1 MNKKKKIRFPILLKV
16 ILLGIITSFI
26 ASTVAIIVN
35 YNNMQERAKR
45 DLNNYAIESLETAQ
59 VDYNLTNPNSV
70 DNINSFAAVKKYVND
85 TLLALPSDD
94 PVNTAIQSNYPSFTE
109 YEKVYK
115 DSFGYFYPEGMVA
128 SPEYLEFKE
137 NYNRVNPLLTKA
149 AIYSGQAA
157 FYAFWHPTIENR
169 LIFMGDSR
177 LESYRETGNYYH
189 VAGSFYD
196 LKPGDTITD
205 IGNKYVKEYKL
216 GKYSTRF
223 IEIQTDDPDSTDLLT
238 IGYMFVEYDTAAVA
252 NEYRPIL
259 IREIIILT
267 ITGLV
272 VIILY
277 AILSYFMFVK
287 NINKLNKAALG
298 ISSQLK
304 NGSNFELVDPN
315 IKSFDEMKTLSDSFL
330 VMENQLINYVDIIK
344 ADAKEKEKI
353 NAELEIASK
362 IQLEALPK
370 SSFNNNEV
378 SIRSF
383 IKAAKEVGGDFYD
396 YFYIND
402 HELAII
408 ISDVSGKGIPAAL
421 FMMKSKALLKSQLKS
436 ESNLAKAVKE
446 VNDTLNEN
454 NSESLFVTSFI
465 GIINFEKEEIRYVNA
480 GHEKPYIIS
489 LNKVIKL
496 EGNSNFV
503 LGGIDNI
510 DFIEEKHAFHKGD
523 VIFMFTD
530 GLNESIN
537 PDREEFGY
545 QRIEK
550 ALQENSS
557 LPLKEVIKELNK
569 RLDDFTS
576 SKDQFDDVTML
587 IVKSE
592 EEKLSLHYEKKD
604 YSVIDEVVDKFNEK
618 FSYIDSEVKAKVG
631 IILDEL
637 INNFISYET
646 RDDLVMDF
654 DFSINKNVLIVQI
667 KTNGN
672 DYDPFKNHKDK
683 YLTSNDKDASIGG
696 FGIKIV
702 KEFVDSHKYEYIDNH
717 SIITLTKKLSQ
728 K

>member
-16 ILLGIITSFI
+16 ILLGVITSFI

-35 YNNMQERAKR
+35 YNNMQERAFR
-45 DLNNYAIESLETAQ
+45 DLNSNAIESLETAEIEY
-59 VDYNLTNPNSV
+59 DLANPTSA
-70 DNINSFAAVKKYVND
+70 DNINSFVAVKKYV
-85 TLLALPSDD
+85 SDILTNYPATD
-94 PVNTAIQSNYPSFTE
+94 PINTATIEQYSSFNS
-109 YEKVYK
+109 YEQIYINVF
-115 DSFGYFYPEGMVA
+115 SFFYPVGMP
-128 SPEYLEFKE
+128 SSLPYLQFKE
-137 NYNRVNPLLTKA
+137 NYNRIMPFLTKA
-149 AIYSGQAA
+149 SVYSGQAS

-177 LESYRETGNYYH
+177 LESYRGLNDFYH

-196 LKPGDTITD
+196 LKPGDHITD
-205 IGNKYVKEYKL
+205 IGNKYVKEYTL

-223 IEIQTDDPDSTDLLT
+223 IEIKSADPEET
-238 IGYMFVEYDTAAVA
+238 IGYMFVEYDTGMIA

-267 ITGLV
+267 ITGLI

-287 NINKLNKAALG
+287 NINKLNKAAIG

-304 NGSNFELVDPN
+304 SGSNFELVDPN

-402 HELAII
+402 HELAIL

-421 FMMKSKALLKSQLKS
+421 FMMRSKALLKSQLKS
-436 ESNLAKAVKE
+436 ESNLAKAIKE
-446 VNDTLNEN
+446 VNEILNEN
-454 NSESLFVTSFI
+454 NNESLFVTSFI
-465 GIINFEKEEIRYVNA
+465 GIINFDKEEIRYVNA

-489 LNKVIKL
+489 QNKVIKL

-510 DFIEEKHAFHKGD
+510 EYQEEKHAFHKGD
-523 VIFMFTD
+523 TIFMFTD

-537 PDREEFGY
+537 DNNEEFSY
-545 QRIEK
+545 SRIEETINNSLNGSLDELINNMK
-550 ALQENSS
+550 SALAEFTKD
-557 LPLKEVIKELNK
+557 KEP
-569 RLDDFTS
+569 
-576 SKDQFDDVTML
+576 FDDVTML
-587 IVKSE
+587 LARFNSDTL
-592 EEKLSLHYEKKD
+592 KLSFDKKNP
-604 YSVIDEVVDKFNEK
+604 SIIEEAVESFE
-618 FSYIDSEVKAKVG
+618 SYFPSLEMERKSKVG
-631 IILDEL
+631 IVLDEL
-637 INNFISYET
+637 LNNLVSYEKREDLKIDILFKVT
-646 RDDLVMDF
+646 DDSILVEII
-654 DFSINKNVLIVQI
+654 S
-667 KTNGN
+667 NGDN
-672 DYDPFKNHKDK
+672 YDPFKNNKEK
-683 YLTSNDKDASIGG
+683 YLNEFSHEIKEGG
-696 FGIKIV
+696 FGISLVKQFAKKTDYKYSKGKSVIIV
-702 KEFVDSHKYEYIDNH
+702 EI
-717 SIITLTKKLSQ
+717 
-728 K
+728 